1 MYQAGEPRTEKMPV
15 DQDWTAVY
23 PAATPFR
30 PGSVPLP
37 VRMGYPMKGSIPPEK
52 KGNLE
57 LIKVRPR
64 RFSGTTTYDIKKKN
78 KKTFFNTETCWMFWV
93 LNKENSLPP
102 HLLSNEFS
110 CRATCLSCRLYLY
123 LSLYI
128 LAMTLWVFTMS
139 RWVNWCSPVPFDTDG
154 AHFTLL
160 HGSVSVPGL
169 LSCCV
174 QTPAAPSGLEPL
186 ADPLLL
192 PVTAG
197 ALPCTLTILVSFSQC
212 AITG

>member
-1 MYQAGEPRTEKMPV
+1 MAV

-23 PAATPFR
+23 PAAAPFR

-37 VRMGYPMKGSIPPEK
+37 VRMGYPMKRSIPPEK

-64 RFSGTTTYDIKKKN
+64 RLSGTTHYVTYDIKKN
-78 KKTFFNTETCWMFWV
+78 FNTETCWMFWV
-93 LNKENSLPP
+93 LKKENSLPP
-102 HLLSNEFS
+102 HFLSNQFS
-110 CRATCLSCRLYLY
+110 CRATCLNHRLYLY
-123 LSLYI
+123 MTLYI
-128 LAMTLWVFTMS
+128 LALTLWVFITT
-139 RWVNWCSPVPFDTDG
+139 RWVNWYSPVPFDTDG

-192 PVTAG
+192 PITAG
-197 ALPCTLTILVSFSQC
+197 ALPCILTILVSFSQC
-212 AITG
+212 TIRG